1 MNVRRTATRPAAGG
15 RGRRRVSVLAGMVTV
30 GLALAACGGG
40 TGGGEAGGDPG
51 GGDATAGAGVDA
63 TGTAA
68 PDCGLAPPALVDAPD
83 APLTS
88 RAVDGEPLPSVVVQA
103 LDDCEP
109 VDTASWVGEPLVIN
123 FWASWCGPCEA
134 EMPDLAAA
142 ATRLDGRVRFVGVTF
157 RDQPA
162 QSRAFLERIPVP
174 YDTFIDANG
183 EDLFRAIE
191 ARGTPAT
198 VLVAPDGSVVFRHA
212 GAITADQLA
221 AAIDEHLDV
230 GA

>member
-1 MNVRRTATRPAAGG
+1 MARPDMPSPGAAA
-15 RGRRRVSVLAGMVTV
+15 VVAVALLV
-30 GLALAACGGG
+30 GLAGCAA
-40 TGGGEAGGDPG
+40 D
-51 GGDATAGAGVDA
+51 GDAATDA
-63 TGTAA
+63 TDGGAVTSPQATAA
-68 PDCGLAPPALVDAPD
+68 TAATDGPGDGSPDCGLAPPPLVDAPD

-88 RAVDGEPLPSVVVQA
+88 RAVDGEPLPSVVVQSLA
-103 LDDCEP
+103 DCEP

-142 ATRLDGRVRFVGVTF
+142 ATELAGRVRFVGVTF

-162 QSRAFLERIPVP
+162 QSREFLARVPVP

-198 VLVAPDGSVVFRHA
+198 VLVAPDGRVAFRHA
-212 GAITADQLA
+212 GPITADQLA
-221 AAIDEHLDV
+221 AAIDEHLGV
-230 GA
+230 TS

>member
-1 MNVRRTATRPAAGG
+1 MVIVAL
-15 RGRRRVSVLAGMVTV
+15 VLV
-30 GLALAACGGG
+30 ACGGG
-40 TGGGEAGGDPG
+40 AGGDAS
-51 GGDATAGAGVDA
+51 GGDASAGAGVDA
-63 TGTAA
+63 TGPAA
-68 PDCGLAPPALVDAPD
+68 PDCGLAPPALVDVPE

-88 RAVDGEPLPSVVVQA
+88 RAVDGQPLPSVVVQA

-142 ATRLDGRVRFVGVTF
+142 AARLDGQVRFIGVTF

>member
-1 MNVRRTATRPAAGG
+1 MATLAT
-15 RGRRRVSVLAGMVTV
+15 LAGLVLVM
-30 GLALAACGGG
+30 GSAGCAPDAAPVDG
-40 TGGGEAGGDPG
+40 T
-51 GGDATAGAGVDA
+51 DATTTGARATQAAATDA
-63 TGTAA
+63 VGA
-68 PDCGLAPPALVDAPD
+68 PDCGLAPPTLVDPPD
-83 APLTS
+83 GPLTS
-88 RAVDGEPLPSVVVQA
+88 RAVDGQPLPSVVVQS
-103 LDDCEP
+103 LDDCRP
-109 VDTASWVGEPLVIN
+109 VDTATWVGEPLVIN

-142 ATRLDGRVRFVGVTF
+142 ATDLEGRVRFVGVTF

-162 QSRAFLERIPVP
+162 RSRAFLERVPVP

-212 GAITADQLA
+212 GPITADQLA
-221 AAIDEHLDV
+221 TAIDEHLGV
-230 GA
+230 QS